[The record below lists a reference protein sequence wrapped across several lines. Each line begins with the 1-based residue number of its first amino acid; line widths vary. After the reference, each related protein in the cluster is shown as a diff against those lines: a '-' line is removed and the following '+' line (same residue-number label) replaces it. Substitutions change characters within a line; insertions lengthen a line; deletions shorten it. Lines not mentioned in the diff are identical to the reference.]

1 MPVPE
6 AAEQVKQV
14 ESGEVEAPIIP
25 GTSYKTPEEAAK
37 GYMELKAL
45 VDRQG
50 NELGMTRKQL
60 EQATKLIEKSMS
72 GTAGQ
77 DKAKQAPPASPD
89 FDAELVKIDKAI
101 ESLDVDDPS
110 YGKQLAQLN
119 KQARAL
125 EAQKVQTMTEQKLI
139 SQFQQTLSERDAQQA
154 QQSWKSANPDFETP
168 EMQQAIQMHIAQDK
182 TGMMDPVLAYRE
194 IQLQQTAAQ
203 MKQLQAE
210 NEDFRNRLKLKSGE
224 AAVGKV
230 VTKTGGQ
237 PGAVRTTAKATG
249 AALDEGLRSAFR
261 NAS

>member
-1 MPVPE
+1 MPDV
-6 AAEQVKQV
+6 EQVEQV
-14 ESGEVEAPIIP
+14 ESAEVDTPIIP
-25 GTSYKTPEEAAK
+25 GTTYKTPEEAAK

-60 EQATKLIEKSMS
+60 EQATKLIEKSM
-72 GTAGQ
+72 GGAQ
-77 DKAKQAPPASPD
+77 DKAANQAPQTPD
-89 FDAELVKIDKAI
+89 FDSELIKIDKAI

-139 SQFQQTLSERDAQQA
+139 SQFQKTLSERDAQQA
-154 QQSWKSANPDFETP
+154 QQSWKSANPDFDTP
-168 EMQQAIQMHIAQDK
+168 EMQQAIQMHISQDK

-194 IQLQQTAAQ
+194 IQLQQQQQ
-203 MKQLQAE
+203 MMQQLKTE

-249 AALDEGLRSAFR
+249 AALDEGLRAAFR
-261 NAS
+261 SAS

>member
-1 MPVPE
+1 MPE
-6 AAEQVKQV
+6 AAEQVEQV
-14 ESGEVEAPIIP
+14 DSGEVEAPIIP

-77 DKAKQAPPASPD
+77 DKAKQAPPAQD

>member
-1 MPVPE
+1 MSE
-6 AAEQVKQV
+6 AAEQVEQV

-25 GTSYKTPEEAAK
+25 GTSYKTPEEAAR

-194 IQLQQTAAQ
+194 IQLQQQ
-203 MKQLQAE
+203 QQMMKQLQTE